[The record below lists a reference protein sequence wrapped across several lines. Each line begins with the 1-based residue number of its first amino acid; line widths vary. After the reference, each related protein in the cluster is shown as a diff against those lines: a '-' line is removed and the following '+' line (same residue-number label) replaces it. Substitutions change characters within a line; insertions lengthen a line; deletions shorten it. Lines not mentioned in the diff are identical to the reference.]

1 MEDKG
6 IQDLVPFKGP
16 IPITVR
22 VIRKY
27 SVQWNPREKRK
38 LFYLF
43 TDSKGHAVE
52 AKVDTRK
59 KRLDSQVFLYRC
71 YHVTGTWIENCST
84 IMKRKDSNMLKMW
97 VIDESEKVIEIT
109 LWENIAYTY
118 ANVVAPGK
126 IVAVT
131 SLRITK
137 FQDSLQL
144 ESTSAT
150 TIDVDLAIEGYADNI
165 KRLKDI
171 PKKDT
176 ISFGFQTEEDI
187 RSNITTLANV
197 LSKEPASVHNHRFAC
212 IAAIKEIHGYRTWY
226 SSRCPGPQ
234 CNDTVR
240 YEDDRLMCKH
250 CGYLDKPTYRY
261 CVNATLYS
269 DKSTLPVVFFDSA
282 MTQVLGIDC
291 ETLVVREGYTDPK
304 VVPKPM
310 LALIGMEKIYSFCMK
325 QNDDAHIQQTL
336 EVKGSA
342 ATVGRLPR
350 KLLILCMNLNMQMS
364 AAFTTML
371 FDGPADTLQI
381 PHDFAVRHFGDAV
394 PPQRVLLIFTNG
406 RFWYVKIEKI
416 GEHFYITEG
425 WRQVVDQIPLRIN
438 YYLEFTFEDATTLFM
453 DVSDPTGTNILAM
466 PVPLNAVYAGNTVNL
481 DAVSHDS
488 TEELQPFQAFVTVR
502 SHFRLPSKLAELGDF
517 YDGMKIRVVYE
528 NERGRMYKLRG
539 QSNMVTYRRYTIDG
553 WKNFAKR
560 HGIEV
565 IEITLWEDIGY
576 NYVNSLRPGMV
587 TAITSL
593 IVTTHGG
600 KLQLES
606 TSATTVEIEPPN
618 RQGHRRDNI
627 TTLQNVV
634 SMNPDSIDA
643 TVKEFHG
650 YRKWYRRK
658 CPNSDCDDTLRPEE
672 DYLLCKHC
680 GRIDN
685 PIYTYCVNGTLD
697 DGTAT
702 LPVVFFD
709 NAMTQAIGID
719 CETMV
724 LKNGYEDPKVVP
736 NPILSLAGK
745 EKIYSFSMHKNKDA
759 SIQKILEVDSATSTQ
774 EVEDISHRPIAT
786 APATPAAKI
795 SRKQPTYDPGTQEST
810 RQEYSRRKK
819 AKNDTSE

>member
-6 IQDLVPFKGP
+6 IQDLVPFKAP

-71 YHVTGTWIENCST
+71 YRVTGYVVDPPLGFCQVVDAPATIVIGDRTVFQPVDVSDIPKQYFNFIRNEDLKEKSEQIEFLIDYLCRIENCST
-84 IMKRKDSNMLKMW
+84 VMKRKDSNMLKMW

-126 IVAVT
+126 VVAVS
-131 SLRITK
+131 SLKITK

-150 TIDVDLAIEGYADNI
+150 TIDVDLAIEGYAENI

-176 ISFGFQTEEDI
+176 ISFGFQTEDDI
-187 RSNITTLANV
+187 RSNITTIANV
-197 LSKEPASVHNHRFAC
+197 LSKDPASVHNHRFAC

-240 YEDDRLMCKH
+240 YEEGRLMCKH

-269 DKSTLPVVFFDSA
+269 GKLSLPVVFFDSA
-282 MTQVLGIDC
+282 MAQILGIDC

-310 LALIGMEKIYSFCMK
+310 LALIGKEKIFSFCMR

-342 ATVGRLPR
+342 ITVANKQPLEDLPFTAPATPAGKIPAKHQRTEG
-350 KLLILCMNLNMQMS
+350 S
-364 AAFTTML
+364 FTTML
-371 FDGPADTLQI
+371 FNGPSDTLQI
-381 PHDFAVRHFGDAV
+381 PHDFAMRRFGNAV
-394 PPQRVLLIFTNG
+394 PPERVLLIFTNG

-416 GEHFYITEG
+416 GVHFYITEG
-425 WRQVVDQIPLRIN
+425 WRQVVDQIPLRVN
-438 YYLEFTFEDATTLFM
+438 YYLEFTFEDDTTLFM

-466 PVPLNAVYAGNTVNL
+466 PVPLNVVYAANTMNP
-481 DAVSHDS
+481 DTVSDDS
-488 TEELQPFQAFVTVR
+488 TEELVPFQAFVTVR
-502 SHFRLPSKLAELGDF
+502 SHFRLPSKLAELGEF

-553 WKNFAKR
+553 WKNFVKR
-560 HGIEV
+560 YGIEV
-565 IEITLWEDIGY
+565 GQMICL
-576 NYVNSLRPGMV
+576 
-587 TAITSL
+587 
-593 IVTTHGG
+593 
-600 KLQLES
+600 
-606 TSATTVEIEPPN
+606 
-618 RQGHRRDNI
+618 
-627 TTLQNVV
+627 
-634 SMNPDSIDA
+634 
-643 TVKEFHG
+643 
-650 YRKWYRRK
+650 
-658 CPNSDCDDTLRPEE
+658 
-672 DYLLCKHC
+672 
-680 GRIDN
+680 
-685 PIYTYCVNGTLD
+685 
-697 DGTAT
+697 
-702 LPVVFFD
+702 
-709 NAMTQAIGID
+709 
-719 CETMV
+719 
-724 LKNGYEDPKVVP
+724 
-736 NPILSLAGK
+736 
-745 EKIYSFSMHKNKDA
+745 
-759 SIQKILEVDSATSTQ
+759 
-774 EVEDISHRPIAT
+774 
-786 APATPAAKI
+786 
-795 SRKQPTYDPGTQEST
+795 TYDFQSKVLFVDEV
-810 RQEYSRRKK
+810 
-819 AKNDTSE
+819 

>member
-71 YHVTGTWIENCST
+71 YRVTGYVVDPPLGFCQVVDAPATIVIGDRTVFQHVDVTDIPKQYFNFIRNEDLKEKSEQIEFLIDYLCRIENCST

-126 IVAVT
+126 IVAVS
-131 SLRITK
+131 SLKITK
-137 FQDSLQL
+137 FQDILQL

-150 TIDVDLAIEGYADNI
+150 TIDVDLAIEGYTDNI

-176 ISFGFQTEEDI
+176 ISFGFQTEDDI

-197 LSKEPASVHNHRFAC
+197 LSKDPASVHNHRFAC

-240 YEDDRLMCKH
+240 YEDDRLMCKQ
-250 CGYLDKPTYRY
+250 CGYLEKPTYRY

-282 MTQVLGIDC
+282 MTQILGIDC
-291 ETLVVREGYTDPK
+291 ETLVVREGYTDSK

-310 LALIGMEKIYSFCMK
+310 LALIGKEKIFSFCMR

-342 ATVGRLPR
+342 VTVASKLPLEDLPFAAPDTPAGKIPAKHRRSEDDHLPR
-350 KLLILCMNLNMQMS
+350 RLLTICMNLNMQM
-364 AAFTTML
+364 AGAFVTML
-371 FDGPADTLQI
+371 FDGPFDTLQI
-381 PHDFAVRHFGDAV
+381 PHDFAMRRFGDAV
-394 PPQRVLLIFTNG
+394 PPERVLLIFTNG
-406 RFWYVKIEKI
+406 RFWYVKMEKI

-425 WRQVVDQIPLRIN
+425 WRQVVDQIPLRMN
-438 YYLEFTFEDATTLFM
+438 YYLEFTFEDDTTLFM
-453 DVSDPTGTNILAM
+453 DVTDSTGRNILAM
-466 PVPLNAVYAGNTVNL
+466 PVPVNTFYPDNTVNP
-481 DAVSHDS
+481 DTVSHDS
-488 TEELQPFQAFVTVR
+488 TEEPLPFQAFVTVR

-539 QSNMVTYRRYTIDG
+539 QSNMVIYRRYTIDG

-560 HGIEV
+560 YGIEV
-565 IEITLWEDIGY
+565 GQMICL
-576 NYVNSLRPGMV
+576 
-587 TAITSL
+587 
-593 IVTTHGG
+593 
-600 KLQLES
+600 
-606 TSATTVEIEPPN
+606 
-618 RQGHRRDNI
+618 
-627 TTLQNVV
+627 
-634 SMNPDSIDA
+634 
-643 TVKEFHG
+643 
-650 YRKWYRRK
+650 
-658 CPNSDCDDTLRPEE
+658 
-672 DYLLCKHC
+672 
-680 GRIDN
+680 
-685 PIYTYCVNGTLD
+685 
-697 DGTAT
+697 
-702 LPVVFFD
+702 
-709 NAMTQAIGID
+709 
-719 CETMV
+719 
-724 LKNGYEDPKVVP
+724 
-736 NPILSLAGK
+736 
-745 EKIYSFSMHKNKDA
+745 
-759 SIQKILEVDSATSTQ
+759 
-774 EVEDISHRPIAT
+774 
-786 APATPAAKI
+786 
-795 SRKQPTYDPGTQEST
+795 TYDFQSKVLFVDEV
-810 RQEYSRRKK
+810 
-819 AKNDTSE
+819 

>member
-27 SVQWNPREKRK
+27 SVQWNPRDKRR

-71 YHVTGTWIENCST
+71 YRVTGYVVDPPLGFCQVVDAPATIVIGDRTVFQPVDVSDIPKQYYNFIRNEDLKEKSEQIEFLIDYLCRIENCST

-126 IVAVT
+126 VVAVS
-131 SLRITK
+131 SLKITK

-176 ISFGFQTEEDI
+176 ISFGFQTEDDI

-197 LSKEPASVHNHRFAC
+197 LSKDPASVHEQNHRFAC
-212 IAAIKEIHGYRTWY
+212 IAAIKEIHGCRTWY

-240 YEDDRLMCKH
+240 YEDDHLMCKH

-282 MTQVLGIDC
+282 MTKILGIDC

-310 LALIGMEKIYSFCMK
+310 LALIGKEKIFSFCMR
-325 QNDDAHIQQTL
+325 QNDDTHIQQTL

-342 ATVGRLPR
+342 
-350 KLLILCMNLNMQMS
+350 
-364 AAFTTML
+364 
-371 FDGPADTLQI
+371 
-381 PHDFAVRHFGDAV
+381 
-394 PPQRVLLIFTNG
+394 
-406 RFWYVKIEKI
+406 
-416 GEHFYITEG
+416 
-425 WRQVVDQIPLRIN
+425 
-438 YYLEFTFEDATTLFM
+438 
-453 DVSDPTGTNILAM
+453 
-466 PVPLNAVYAGNTVNL
+466 
-481 DAVSHDS
+481 
-488 TEELQPFQAFVTVR
+488 VTVANK
-502 SHFRLPSKLAELGDF
+502 LPL
-517 YDGMKIRVVYE
+517 
-528 NERGRMYKLRG
+528 
-539 QSNMVTYRRYTIDG
+539 
-553 WKNFAKR
+553 
-560 HGIEV
+560 
-565 IEITLWEDIGY
+565 ED
-576 NYVNSLRPGMV
+576 
-587 TAITSL
+587 
-593 IVTTHGG
+593 
-600 KLQLES
+600 
-606 TSATTVEIEPPN
+606 
-618 RQGHRRDNI
+618 
-627 TTLQNVV
+627 
-634 SMNPDSIDA
+634 
-643 TVKEFHG
+643 
-650 YRKWYRRK
+650 
-658 CPNSDCDDTLRPEE
+658 
-672 DYLLCKHC
+672 
-680 GRIDN
+680 
-685 PIYTYCVNGTLD
+685 
-697 DGTAT
+697 
-702 LPVVFFD
+702 LPF
-709 NAMTQAIGID
+709 
-719 CETMV
+719 
-724 LKNGYEDPKVVP
+724 
-736 NPILSLAGK
+736 
-745 EKIYSFSMHKNKDA
+745 
-759 SIQKILEVDSATSTQ
+759 
-774 EVEDISHRPIAT
+774 T
-786 APATPAAKI
+786 APATPTGKIPAKHRRTEDELDGPLI
-795 SRKQPTYDPGTQEST
+795 SN
-810 RQEYSRRKK
+810 KK
-819 AKNDTSE
+819 P

>member
-71 YHVTGTWIENCST
+71 YRVTGYVVDPPLGFCQVVDAPATIVIGDRTVFQPVDVTDIPKQYFNFIRNEDLKEKSEQIEFLIDYLCRIENCST

-126 IVAVT
+126 IVAVS
-131 SLRITK
+131 SLKITK

-176 ISFGFQTEEDI
+176 ISFGFQTEDDI

-197 LSKEPASVHNHRFAC
+197 LSKDPASVHEQNHRFAC

-250 CGYLDKPTYRY
+250 CGYLEKPTYRY

-282 MTQVLGIDC
+282 MTQILGIDC

-310 LALIGMEKIYSFCMK
+310 LALIGKEKIFSFCMR

-342 ATVGRLPR
+342 VTVANKLPLEDLPFTAPATPAGKIPAKHRRSEEYTIANVNVYILPTAVVGYSTMITSGDHPYSTHRKKQPSASVLLPT
-350 KLLILCMNLNMQMS
+350 K
-364 AAFTTML
+364 
-371 FDGPADTLQI
+371 QI
-381 PHDFAVRHFGDAV
+381 PHDFAMRHFGDVV
-394 PPQRVLLIFTNG
+394 PPERVLLIFTNG

-416 GEHFYITEG
+416 GEYFYITEG

-438 YYLEFTFEDATTLFM
+438 YYLEFTFEDDTTLFM

-466 PVPLNAVYAGNTVNL
+466 PVPLNAVYAANAVNP
-481 DAVSHDS
+481 DTVSHDS
-488 TEELQPFQAFVTVR
+488 TEELLPFQAFVTVR

-560 HGIEV
+560 YGIEV
-565 IEITLWEDIGY
+565 GQMICL
-576 NYVNSLRPGMV
+576 
-587 TAITSL
+587 
-593 IVTTHGG
+593 
-600 KLQLES
+600 
-606 TSATTVEIEPPN
+606 
-618 RQGHRRDNI
+618 
-627 TTLQNVV
+627 
-634 SMNPDSIDA
+634 
-643 TVKEFHG
+643 
-650 YRKWYRRK
+650 
-658 CPNSDCDDTLRPEE
+658 
-672 DYLLCKHC
+672 
-680 GRIDN
+680 
-685 PIYTYCVNGTLD
+685 
-697 DGTAT
+697 
-702 LPVVFFD
+702 
-709 NAMTQAIGID
+709 
-719 CETMV
+719 
-724 LKNGYEDPKVVP
+724 
-736 NPILSLAGK
+736 
-745 EKIYSFSMHKNKDA
+745 
-759 SIQKILEVDSATSTQ
+759 
-774 EVEDISHRPIAT
+774 
-786 APATPAAKI
+786 
-795 SRKQPTYDPGTQEST
+795 TYDFQSKVLFVDEV
-810 RQEYSRRKK
+810 
-819 AKNDTSE
+819 

>member
-71 YHVTGTWIENCST
+71 YRVTGYVVDPPLGFCQVVDAPATIVIGDRTVFQPVDVTDIPKQYFNFIRNEDLKEKSEQIEFL
-84 IMKRKDSNMLKMW
+84 I
-97 VIDESEKVIEIT
+97 
-109 LWENIAYTY
+109 
-118 ANVVAPGK
+118 
-126 IVAVT
+126 
-131 SLRITK
+131 
-137 FQDSLQL
+137 DSLQL

-197 LSKEPASVHNHRFAC
+197 LSREPASVHEQNHRFAC

-269 DKSTLPVVFFDSA
+269 DRSTLPVVFFDSV

-310 LALIGMEKIYSFCMK
+310 LALIGMEKIYSFSEYLIPNSSDALATLIDFIYDSDTMDIPNPIELSKKAIVCPR
-325 QNDDAHIQQTL
+325 NDTVDEGTTIEAKVQTKRNKLDSHITL
-336 EVKGSA
+336 YNCYN
-342 ATVGRLPR
+342 
-350 KLLILCMNLNMQMS
+350 I
-364 AAFTTML
+364 
-371 FDGPADTLQI
+371 DG
-381 PHDFAVRHFGDAV
+381 
-394 PPQRVLLIFTNG
+394 
-406 RFWYVKIEKI
+406 YVVDPNI
-416 GEHFYITEG
+416 GY
-425 WRQVVDQIPLRIN
+425 RQVVPQTATIVIGDRTVFKSTTELPIPKHYFNFVAYKDLQSMQKQSLLLTD
-438 YYLEFTFEDATTLFM
+438 YLCRVESTSTMMKKKD
-453 DVSDPTGTNILAM
+453 
-466 PVPLNAVYAGNTVNL
+466 YNL
-481 DAVSHDS
+481 
-488 TEELQPFQAFVTVR
+488 
-502 SHFRLPSKLAELGDF
+502 
-517 YDGMKIRVVYE
+517 MKI
-528 NERGRMYKLRG
+528 
-539 QSNMVTYRRYTIDG
+539 STIDLSG
-553 WKNFAKR
+553 Q
-560 HGIEV
+560 V

-576 NYVNSLRPGMV
+576 KYVNSLRPGMV

-606 TSATTVEIEPPN
+606 TTATTVEIEPPVEGIKESTEKLK
-618 RQGHRRDNI
+618 RMPKLQTIVYGQQTDKDIRDNI

-634 SMNPDSIDA
+634 SMNPDSIDNYRFACKA

-736 NPILSLAGK
+736 NPILSLAGQ

-759 SIQKILEVDSATSTQ
+759 SIQKTLEVDSATSTQ

-795 SRKQPTYDPGTQEST
+795 SRKQPTYDPGKHLPKTILKKKVPFNDNHYIHKTFYRNAGIHKARVQQKEES
-810 RQEYSRRKK
+810 KK
-819 AKNDTSE
+819 